1 MAKKD
6 KKIST
11 ECLKSFKLE
20 DKFPWKWTTDA
31 FSDIVEKTYNLFD
44 IDRRYYKI
52 DCVGRKMRNLL
63 MYTDNMKF
71 FDIRHIIEFCSNTAI
86 TQYVMHDETFTFLI
100 YLKFHNDNLE
110 ELRNILV
117 GLTIFS
123 FVPVYIF
130 KLWTLNQLPEDHRK
144 VFDKCKEMMLSKG
157 VYPKHHESSN
167 EIKVLTFLEMFYGDI
182 SIHDYDEDESVADEL
197 NKLFPNYREEMI
209 NYYIDL
215 LPNNMKTG
223 FEFIQ
228 SIDKLTVILYKAI
241 KCIKNKE
248 DADELLKSIEEGIK
262 NNDLMYERMS
272 LLGHIIRD
280 SYDVFEEVKDEA
292 CKKYPDIAKYIRS
305 SASLTFLNVL
315 GKIERMQKSMKYNV
329 KGDLYDELDN
339 SDVAFKSSAFTT
351 SSFSRYEG
359 GSTPITYSI
368 DGLIDSLTED
378 YPGLE
383 YDDIMN
389 NIRLTLRHE
398 MGHVIAYI
406 FQIRQS
412 TGDYIFPTSALSRK
426 IKAKEIERRENDPEI
441 KKLHHTVWY
450 YSYLPEERKAN
461 ALMGLTIEDMIRGN
475 FEEITPEIKEQI
487 ASIDIHKIEV
497 EEQRML
503 LEL

>member
-20 DKFPWKWTTDA
+20 DQIPWGWATDVVG
-31 FSDIVEKTYNLFD
+31 DIVEKTYGLFD

-86 TQYVMHDETFTFLI
+86 TQYVIHDEVFVMLI
-100 YLKFHNDNLE
+100 YLKFRNDNLE
-110 ELRNILV
+110 EFRNILT

-123 FVPVYIF
+123 FVPAYIF

-182 SIHDYDEDESVADEL
+182 PIHDSDESVADEL
-197 NKLFPNYREEMI
+197 NQLFPNYREEMI

-215 LPNNMKTG
+215 LPNNMNAG
-223 FEFIQ
+223 FDLIQ
-228 SIDKLTVILYKAI
+228 SIDKLTVMLYKAI
-241 KCIKNKE
+241 NCIKNKE
-248 DADELLKSIEEGIK
+248 DADEFLKIVEAVNG
-262 NNDLMYERMS
+262 DLMHERMI

-280 SYDVFEEVKDEA
+280 SYDIFEEVVDEA
-292 CKKYPDIAKYIRS
+292 CKKYPDIAEYIRS
-305 SASLTFLNVL
+305 SASLTFRNVL
-315 GKIERMQKSMKYNV
+315 GKIEKMKNSMKYDVNSN
-329 KGDLYDELDN
+329 LYEEMDN
-339 SDVAFKSSAFTT
+339 SDVAFKTTAFTT
-351 SSFSRYEG
+351 SSFSRYDG

-368 DGLIDSLTED
+368 DGLLDSLTED

-383 YDDIMN
+383 YDDIMD

-398 MGHVIAYI
+398 MGHVIAYVL
-406 FQIRQS
+406 QIRQS
-412 TGDYIFPTSALSRK
+412 TGDYIFPISALSSK

-461 ALMGLTIEDMIRGN
+461 ALMGITVEDMIRGN
-475 FEEITPEIKEQI
+475 FEEVTPEIKEQI

>member
-20 DKFPWKWTTDA
+20 NQFPWEWSTDA
-31 FSDIVEKTYNLFD
+31 FSEIIEKTYNLFD
-44 IDRRYYKI
+44 IDNRYYKF
-52 DCVGRKMRNLL
+52 DFMGRKMRNLL
-63 MYTDNMKF
+63 RYTDSMKF
-71 FDIRHIIEFCSNTAI
+71 FDIRHIIEFCSNTTI
-86 TQYVMHDETFTFLI
+86 KQYVIHDEAFVMLI
-100 YLKFHNDNLE
+100 YLKFRNDKSE
-110 ELRNILV
+110 ELYNILI
-117 GLTIFS
+117 GLTVFS
-123 FVPVYIF
+123 FIPAYIF
-130 KLWTLNQLPEDHRK
+130 KLWTLNQLPEEHKK
-144 VFDKCKEMMLSKG
+144 VFDKCKEIMLSKG
-157 VYPKHHESSN
+157 VYPKNHESSE

-182 SIHDYDEDESVADEL
+182 PIHTTDESVADQL
-197 NKLFPNYREEMI
+197 NQLFPNYREEMI

-223 FEFIQ
+223 YEFIQ
-228 SIDKLTVILYKAI
+228 SIDKLVVVLYKAMN
-241 KCIKNKE
+241 CIKNKE
-248 DADELLKSIEEGIK
+248 DANEFITATEAING
-262 NNDLMYERMS
+262 DLMRERMT
-272 LLGHIIRD
+272 LLAHIIHD

-292 CKKYPDIAKYIRS
+292 CKKYPDIAEYIRS
-305 SASLTFLNVL
+305 SASLTFHNVL
-315 GKIERMQKSMKYNV
+315 GKIEKMRNSMKYEVRSN
-329 KGDLYDELDN
+329 LYEEMDN
-339 SDVAFKSSAFTT
+339 DVAFKTTAFTT
-351 SSFSRYEG
+351 SAFSRYEG

-368 DGLIDSLTED
+368 DGLLDSLMED

-383 YDDIMN
+383 YDEIMD
-389 NIRLTLRHE
+389 NIKLILRHE

-406 FQIRQS
+406 LKIRQS
-412 TGDYIFPTSALSRK
+412 SSDYIFPMSALANK

-461 ALMGLTIEDMIRGN
+461 ALMGMTVEDMIRGN
-475 FEEITPEIKEQI
+475 FEEVTPEIKEQI